1 MDTPKFGRFRILFL
15 LWLLQVALPGA
26 VASYSIGV
34 GRADTT
40 GPSAEVV
47 FMGYAKIDQKGSGIH
62 LRTFSRAFIVDDGE
76 QRFVFVSVDSAMIG
90 NGVRQAVLQK
100 LQPQF
105 GDMYTDKNVMISGT
119 HSHSTPGG
127 FMLDMLFDLTT
138 FGFVRETF
146 DALVNGITKSIE
158 RAHNAVVPG
167 RIFITYGE
175 VQKANINR
183 SPLAYLNN
191 PKAERD
197 RYKYDVDKAITQ
209 MQFIGADDRPLGVI
223 NWFAVHPTSMNN
235 TNHLVSSDNVGYAS
249 ILFEKAMNQ
258 ESLVGKVRRPSM
270 HGDFDHRGP
279 FVATFA
285 SSNLGD
291 VSPNTRGP
299 KCEFS
304 GKNCSE
310 QCTCPGKKE
319 ACFASGPGRDMFEST
334 SIIANKIFRES
345 WRLWQ
350 YGNAKEVIGPLR
362 VVHRYV
368 NMAEQTAEFYNHT
381 SGRTETVHGCEPA
394 MGYSFAAGTIDGPG
408 SFAFEQGTTTD
419 NPLWNTVRNLLA
431 SPTAEDVKCHEPKP
445 ILLAT
450 GRMTLPYEWQPK
462 IVATQVALIGNVVIA
477 GVPGEFTTMS
487 GRRLREAIKTVMN
500 DASND
505 ETSVIVAGLCNTY
518 SDYVTTPEEY
528 QIQRYEGA
536 STIFGPHTL
545 TIYLKLYQE
554 LVTAAIMKRDVEPG
568 PSPPDLRKH
577 TLLSFVTPVLFDTPK
592 WGRNFGDCI
601 QQPQK
606 IALPGDVVTAVFISG
621 HPRNNL
627 MTEST
632 FLTIER
638 LGDDEVWIPV
648 ATDASWETKFEWKRT
663 SVVLGSSQVAITWQV
678 PEDIKDG
685 EYRIRHNG
693 YYRYIL
699 GGVFPYYG
707 VSNHFQVVTRGSRN
721 HGPYVY

>member
-258 ESLVGKVRRPSM
+258 ESLVGK
-270 HGDFDHRGP
+270 
-279 FVATFA
+279 
-285 SSNLGD
+285 
-291 VSPNTRGP
+291 
-299 KCEFS
+299 
-304 GKNCSE
+304 
-310 QCTCPGKKE
+310 
-319 ACFASGPGRDMFEST
+319 
-334 SIIANKIFRES
+334 
-345 WRLWQ
+345 RLWQ

>member
-1 MDTPKFGRFRILFL
+1 METPALGNLKTIVFL
-15 LWLLQVALPGA
+15 AIWVLQLLVPGA
-26 VASYSIGV
+26 IASYSIGV
-34 GRADTT
+34 GRADAT
-40 GPSAEVV
+40 GPTAEVV
-47 FMGYAKIDQKGSGIH
+47 FMGYAKIDQKGLGIH
-62 LRTFSRAFIVDDGE
+62 LRTFSRAFIIDDGE
-76 QRFVFVSVDSAMIG
+76 ERFVFVSVDSAMIS
-90 NGVRQAVLQK
+90 NGVRKSVLQK
-100 LQPQF
+100 LQEHF
-105 GDMYTDKNVMISGT
+105 GSMYTEKNVMISGT

-127 FMLDMLFDLTT
+127 FMMDVLFDLTT
-138 FGFVRETF
+138 FGFVKQTF
-146 DALVNGITKSIE
+146 DAMVNGIVKSIE
-158 RAHNAVVPG
+158 RAHNAVGPG
-167 RIFITYGE
+167 RIFITHGE
-175 VQKANINR
+175 VHGANINR

-197 RYKYDVDKAITQ
+197 KYKYDVDKILTQ
-209 MQFIGADDRPLGVI
+209 MQFIDANGKPLGVI

-249 ILFEKAMNQ
+249 VLFERTVNPDA
-258 ESLVGKVRRPSM
+258 LVGK
-270 HGDFDHRGP
+270 GP
-279 FVATFA
+279 FVAAFA
-285 SSNLGD
+285 STNLGD

-304 GKNCSE
+304 GSNCSE
-310 QCTCPGKKE
+310 QYTCPGIKE
-319 ACFASGPGRDMFEST
+319 MCFASGPGKNMFEST
-334 SIIANKIFRES
+334 SIIANRIFKES
-345 WRLWQ
+345 WRLWL
-350 YGNAKEVIGPLR
+350 YGEAKEVIGPLR

-368 NMAEQTAEFYNHT
+368 NMVEQTAEFYNET
-381 SGRTETVHGCEPA
+381 SKEIEKVHGCEPA
-394 MGYSFAAGTIDGPG
+394 MGYSFAAGTTDGPG
-408 SFAFEQGTTTD
+408 SFAFEQGTTTA
-419 NPLWNTVRNLLA
+419 NPLWNVVRNLLA
-431 SPTAEDVKCHEPKP
+431 APTAEDIKCHGAKP

-500 DASND
+500 DASD
-505 ETSVIVAGLCNTY
+505 SETSVIVAGLCNTY

-545 TIYLKLYQE
+545 TIYLKQYQE
-554 LVTAAIMKRDVEPG
+554 LVTAAILKKKVDPG
-568 PSPPDLRKH
+568 PTPADLTEN
-577 TLLSFVTPVLFDTPK
+577 TLLSFVTPVLYDTPK

-601 QQPQK
+601 IQPRK
-606 IALPGDVVTAVFISG
+606 IVEPGDIVTAEFISG

-632 FLTIER
+632 FLTVER
-638 LGDDEVWIPV
+638 LANADDEVWVPI
-648 ATDASWETKFEWKRT
+648 ATDANWETKFEWKRT
-663 SVVLGSSQVAITWQV
+663 SVVLGSSQVTITWQV
-678 PEDIKDG
+678 PEDIKPG

-707 VSNHFQVVTRGSRN
+707 ISNHFQVVANTSSRER
-721 HGPYVY
+721 YYE